1 MSAGGPVEVARTTWR
16 WQAEM
21 ALETLRAEGVDGVVV
36 ADDVGGQYAGI
47 APARLLVAAEDVERA
62 REVLGRIEAGEYA
75 ANDEDDPPDD
85 EEPAGRLD

>member
-1 MSAGGPVEVARTTWR
+1 MSAGEPVEVARTTWR

-47 APARLLVAAEDVERA
+47 APARLIVAAGDVERA
-62 REVLGRIEAGEYA
+62 REILSRIDAGEFA
-75 ANDEDDPPDD
+75 VADGDEPPDD
-85 EEPAGRLD
+85 EDPAGRVD